1 MDLELDGNV
10 ALVMGSS
17 RGLGKACA
25 RTLAEEGAHVVCNG
39 RDAERLSET
48 VAELDDESGDVVGV
62 AADLTDPDAVAA
74 LVEETVETFGGLDH
88 VVTNVGGPATRPFL
102 DIDDAAWVAAYERL
116 VLSVVR
122 VVRAATPHLRDGDG
136 GSVVSITS
144 RTVWETIENYAL
156 SNALRL
162 AIVGLDST
170 LARELAPAV
179 RVNAVAPGPFDTGR
193 IDTLVEESL
202 DAGTFDSPEAAREA
216 WAGDVPLDRPGDPA
230 ELGDLVAYLLSP
242 RAGYVTGE
250 TVRIDGGVTRAPR

>member
-10 ALVMGSS
+10 ALVTGSS
-17 RGLGKACA
+17 SGLGKACA
-25 RTLAEEGAHVVCNG
+25 RRLAGEGADVVCNG
-39 RDAERLSET
+39 RDEERLAET
-48 VAELDDESGDVVGV
+48 VADLDEGTGRVVGV

-74 LVEETVETFGGLDH
+74 LVDETVDTFGGLDH
-88 VVTNVGGPATRPFL
+88 VVTNVGGPATSPFL

-122 VVRAATPHLRDGDG
+122 VVRAATPHLTDGG

-179 RVNAVAPGPFDTGR
+179 RVNAVAPGPFETGR
-193 IDTLVEESL
+193 IDDLVAESL
-202 DAGTFDSPEAAREA
+202 DVGAFDTPEAAREA
-216 WAGDVPLDRPGDPA
+216 WGGGVPLGRPGDPS
-230 ELGDLVAYLLSP
+230 ELADLVAYLLSP
-242 RAGYVTGE
+242 RASYVTGE